1 MGCRD
6 ITSAIFLTFV
16 ELVISLQICKFC
28 ITISKRFSFY
38 YIENEMYFLCSFRMV
53 L

>member
-16 ELVISLQICKFC
+16 ELVISLQNCKLY
-28 ITISKRFSFY
+28 ITISMTSSFSEVENGIRF
-38 YIENEMYFLCSFRMV
+38 L
-53 L
+53 

>member
-16 ELVISLQICKFC
+16 ELEFSLQICKFC
-28 ITISKRFSFY
+28 IMISKRFSFY
-38 YIENEMYFLCSFRMV
+38 
-53 L
+53 

>member
-16 ELVISLQICKFC
+16 ELVISLQNCKLY

-38 YIENEMYFLCSFRMV
+38 
-53 L
+53 

>member
-16 ELVISLQICKFC
+16 ELVISLQICKFY
-28 ITISKRFSFY
+28 IMISKRFSFY
-38 YIENEMYFLCSFRMV
+38 
-53 L
+53 

>member
-6 ITSAIFLTFV
+6 VISAIILTFV
-16 ELVISLQICKFC
+16 ALVIGLQNCKLY

-38 YIENEMYFLCSFRMV
+38 
-53 L
+53 